1 MDTNTTLRGMNL
13 PVPRFRIAPLSKS
26 MESIRGFQALQTYF
40 PTLGKLFR
48 ITKHQ
53 SKQIWLDS
61 KYRIISL
68 DISGTFGKCEM
79 ELIENKDSSAND
91 IPGSGIRCPAFLK
104 VTHLLDPIRWMK
116 GEYSIPQQPGL
127 PWHSKTWSSAW
138 TKLQDQ
144 TNQAYVET
152 VAAYALGKLRDAGVS
167 PHFNQFYGGFCAT
180 ADKYHYNLTEEFQ
193 SFRNTRWFW
202 HGQNRG
208 LYKLHITDSKNAAR
222 PVPQD
227 ILDDILRE
235 PSELSSVS
243 DSYQEEELE
252 AGSINEEEAS
262 LHSDKLSDISFTD
275 VAAVDAGDE
284 DAGEGGEGEGDDSD
298 ESYIEDN
305 YSIYSEISKFP
316 VMMIGI
322 EHNDGTM
329 DTLLDD
335 YSQVGS
341 TPGTELWELTW
352 SAWVFQ
358 VIAALSVAQKI
369 LGFTHNDLHTN
380 NIVWT
385 KTEEEFLYYTK
396 QSGEVFKI
404 PTYGKLFRIIDF
416 GRAIFR
422 INDQLFFSD
431 DFKAGNDADGQYCF
445 KPLNST
451 MKGQVEIPPNPSF
464 DLSRLAVSLFDA
476 LFPDKP
482 EEKEGGLTISSE
494 PGLDVEETVSP
505 LYNVLWT
512 WMLDD
517 DGCNVLIEPSGEER
531 FPDFDLYKHIA
542 EKVHGAIPSHQFSKP
557 AFDRFQVNPSQVR
570 DVKKWSLF
578 C

>member
-1 MDTNTTLRGMNL
+1 
-13 PVPRFRIAPLSKS
+13 
-26 MESIRGFQALQTYF
+26 MENVCGFQGVQTYF

-61 KYRIISL
+61 KYRILSL
-68 DISGTFGKCEM
+68 DISGTFGKCDV

-91 IPGSGIRCPAFLK
+91 IPGSGVRRPAFLK

-152 VAAYALGKLRDAGVS
+152 IAAYALGRLREAGVS
-167 PHFNQFYGGFCAT
+167 PHFNEFYGGFCAT

-208 LYKLHITDSKNAAR
+208 LYKLHITDTKNIEKE
-222 PVPQD
+222 VPQN

-243 DSYQEEELE
+243 DSYEEEELE
-252 AGSINEEEAS
+252 AGSIDDEEAS

-275 VAAVDAGDE
+275 ITAASHEEAEEAEEEVEEEAVE
-284 DAGEGGEGEGDDSD
+284 DDSD
-298 ESYIEDN
+298 DSYIEDT

-316 VMMIGI
+316 VMMIAI
-322 EHNDGTM
+322 ERNDGTM

-335 YSQVGS
+335 YGQVGA

-358 VIAALSVAQKI
+358 VIAALSVAQTI

-385 KTEEEFLYYTK
+385 KTDLEFLYYTK
-396 QSGEVFKI
+396 ESGEVFKL

-445 KPLNST
+445 KPLST
-451 MKGQVEIPPNPSF
+451 KVSVEIPPNPSF

-476 LFPDKP
+476 LFPDP
-482 EEKEGGLTISSE
+482 PAEKKGGITLSSE

-505 LYNVLWT
+505 LYNALWT

-517 DGCNVLIEPSGEER
+517 DGCNVLVEPSGEER

-557 AFDRFQVNPSQVR
+557 AFDRFQVNPSEVA

>member
-1 MDTNTTLRGMNL
+1 MTL
-13 PVPRFRIAPLSKS
+13 PAPRFRMAPLSKN
-26 MESIRGFQALQTYF
+26 MENIRGFQGLQTYF

-61 KYRIISL
+61 KYRIVSL
-68 DISGTFGKCEM
+68 DISGNFGKCDVK
-79 ELIENKDSSAND
+79 LVENKDSSEDD
-91 IPGSGIRCPAFLK
+91 ISGVQRPAFLK

-116 GEYSIPQQPGL
+116 GEYSIPQQAGL

-144 TNQAYVET
+144 SNQAYVET
-152 VAAYALGKLRDAGVS
+152 IAAYALGKIRDAGIS
-167 PHFNQFYGGFCAT
+167 PHFNEFYGAFCAT

-208 LYKLHITDSKNAAR
+208 LYKLHVTDSKDKEKLA
-222 PVPQD
+222 PQNVIND
-227 ILDDILRE
+227 VLRE

-243 DSYQEEELE
+243 ESYEEEVDVD
-252 AGSINEEEAS
+252 SIEDEEAS
-262 LHSDKLSDISFTD
+262 LHSDKLSELSFTD
-275 VAAVDAGDE
+275 VADMAEVEQGTE
-284 DAGEGGEGEGDDSD
+284 SDDSTD
-298 ESYIEDN
+298 DSYIEDN
-305 YSIYSEISKFP
+305 YSIYSEIAKFP

-322 EHNDGTM
+322 ERNDGTM

-335 YSQVGS
+335 YTQVGT
-341 TPGTELWELTW
+341 TPGTELWETCW

-358 VIAALSVAQKI
+358 VLAALSVAQK
-369 LGFTHNDLHTN
+369 LFGFTHNDLHTN
-380 NIVWT
+380 NIVWS
-385 KTEEEFLYYTK
+385 KTEDEFIYYTK
-396 QSGEVFKI
+396 QTGEVFKV

-416 GRAIFR
+416 GRAIFK

-431 DFKAGNDADGQYCF
+431 DFKSGNDADGQYCF
-445 KPLNST
+445 KPLSP
-451 MKGQVEIPPNPSF
+451 KVSEEVHPNPSF

-476 LFPDKP
+476 LFPEAP
-482 EEKEGGLTISSE
+482 AEKEGGLTLSSE
-494 PGLDVEETVSP
+494 PGLDVQETVSP
-505 LYNVLWT
+505 LYNVLWS

-517 DGCNVLIEPSGEER
+517 DGRNVLVEPSGEER

-542 EKVHGAIPSHQFSKP
+542 ARVHGAIPSHQFSKP
-557 AFDRFQVNPSQVR
+557 AFDRFQMNPSEVG

>member
-1 MDTNTTLRGMNL
+1 MDH
-13 PVPRFRIAPLSKS
+13 V
-26 MESIRGFQALQTYF
+26 RGFHGLQTYF

-61 KYRIISL
+61 KYRIVGL
-68 DISGTFGKCEM
+68 DISGTFGGCDVY
-79 ELIENKDSSAND
+79 LVENKDASGSES
-91 IPGSGIRCPAFLK
+91 PGIQRPAFLK

-116 GEYSIPQQPGL
+116 GEYSIPQQAGL
-127 PWHSKTWSSAW
+127 PGHSKTWASAW

-144 TNQAYVET
+144 SNQAYVET
-152 VAAYALGKLRDAGVS
+152 IAAYALGKIRDAGVS
-167 PHFNQFYGGFCAT
+167 PHFNEFYGAFCAN

-193 SFRNTRWFW
+193 SFRHTRWFW

-208 LYKLHITDSKNAAR
+208 LYKLHVTDSKDKSKEV
-222 PVPQD
+222 PVN

-235 PSELSSVS
+235 PSELRSVS
-243 DSYQEEELE
+243 DSYQEEELGVE
-252 AGSINEEEAS
+252 SIHDEEAS
-262 LHSDKLSDISFTD
+262 LHSDKMSDISFTD
-275 VAAVDAGDE
+275 AAAIQEEDE
-284 DAGEGGEGEGDDSD
+284 DEEEDEEEGSSGSSTE
-298 ESYIEDN
+298 ESFIEDN

-316 VMMIGI
+316 VMMIAL
-322 EHNDGTM
+322 ERNDGTM

-335 YSQVGS
+335 YSLVGA
-341 TPGTELWELTW
+341 TPGTELWELHW

-358 VIAALSVAQKI
+358 VLAALSVAQAM

-385 KTEEEFLYYTK
+385 ATEEEFLYYTK
-396 QSGEVFKI
+396 QSGEVFKV
-404 PTYGKLFRIIDF
+404 PTYGKLFRVIDF
-416 GRAIFR
+416 GRAIFK

-445 KPLNST
+445 KPLST
-451 MKGQVEIPPNPSF
+451 RVTTEVPPNPSF
-464 DLSRLAVSLFDA
+464 DLCRLAVSLFDA
-476 LFPDKP
+476 LFPDAP
-482 EEKEGGLTISSE
+482 EEKEGGLTLSAE
-494 PGLDVEETVSP
+494 PGLTVEETVSP
-505 LYNVLWT
+505 LYNVLWS

-517 DGCNVLIEPSGEER
+517 EGRNVLVEPSGEER

-542 EKVHGAIPSHQFSKP
+542 EHVHGAIPSYQFSKA
-557 AFDRFQVNPSQVR
+557 AFDRFQVNPSEVG

>member
-1 MDTNTTLRGMNL
+1 MNL
-13 PVPRFRIAPLSKS
+13 PAPRFRMAPLSKD
-26 MESIRGFQALQTYF
+26 MINIRGFQGLQTYF

-61 KYRIISL
+61 KYRIVSL
-68 DISGTFGKCEM
+68 DISGTFGSCEVN
-79 ELIENKDSSAND
+79 LVENKDSSGAD
-91 IPGSGIRCPAFLK
+91 LPGTRRPAFLK

-144 TNQAYVET
+144 SNQAYVET
-152 VAAYALGKLRDAGVS
+152 IAAYALGKIREAGLS
-167 PHFNQFYGGFCAT
+167 PHFNEFYGAFCAT

-208 LYKLHITDSKNAAR
+208 LYRLHVTDTKNKGN

-227 ILDDILRE
+227 ILNDILRE

-243 DSYQEEELE
+243 ESSEEEELE
-252 AGSINEEEAS
+252 ATSINDEEAS
-262 LHSDKLSDISFTD
+262 LHSDKMSDISFTD
-275 VAAVDAGDE
+275 AAEEESTEE
-284 DAGEGGEGEGDDSD
+284 DSDDSE

-322 EHNDGTM
+322 ERNDGTM

-335 YSQVGS
+335 YTQVGT
-341 TPGTELWELTW
+341 TPGTPEWELCW

-358 VIAALSVAQKI
+358 VLAALSVAQAMF
-369 LGFTHNDLHTN
+369 GFTHNDLHTN
-380 NIVWT
+380 NIVWI
-385 KTEEEFLYYTK
+385 KTEQEFLYYTK
-396 QSGEVFKI
+396 QSGEAFKV
-404 PTYGKLFRIIDF
+404 PTYGKLFRVIDF
-416 GRAIFR
+416 GRAIFK

-431 DFKAGNDADGQYCF
+431 DFKSGNDADGQYCF
-445 KPLNST
+445 KPLSSKVST
-451 MKGQVEIPPNPSF
+451 EIPPNPSF

-476 LFPDKP
+476 LFPDAP
-482 EEKEGGLTISSE
+482 ETKEGGLTISSE

-517 DGCNVLIEPSGEER
+517 DGRNVLVEPSGEER

-542 EKVHGAIPSHQFSKP
+542 AKVHGAIPSHQFSKP
-557 AFDRFQVNPSQVR
+557 AFDRFQVNPSEVG

>member
-1 MDTNTTLRGMNL
+1 
-13 PVPRFRIAPLSKS
+13 
-26 MESIRGFQALQTYF
+26 MENVRGFQGLQTYF

-61 KYRIISL
+61 KYRIVAL
-68 DISGTFGKCEM
+68 DISGTFGRCDVD
-79 ELIENKDSSAND
+79 LVENKDASGVES
-91 IPGSGIRCPAFLK
+91 PGIRRPAFLK

-116 GEYSIPQQPGL
+116 GEYSIPQNAGL

-144 TNQAYVET
+144 SNQAYVET
-152 VAAYALGKLRDAGVS
+152 IAAYALGKLRDAGVT
-167 PHFNQFYGGFCAT
+167 PHFNEFYGAFCAN

-193 SFRNTRWFW
+193 SFRHTRWFW

-208 LYKLHITDSKNAAR
+208 LYKLHVTDSKDKSKE
-222 PVPQD
+222 VPSS

-235 PSELSSVS
+235 PSELQSVS
-243 DSYQEEELE
+243 DSYQEEEVE
-252 AGSINEEEAS
+252 AESIHDEEAS
-262 LHSDKLSDISFTD
+262 LHSDKMSDLSFTD
-275 VAAVDAGDE
+275 AAAEEENDEEEDE
-284 DAGEGGEGEGDDSD
+284 DED
-298 ESYIEDN
+298 EDEEESFIEDK

-316 VMMIGI
+316 VMMIAL
-322 EHNDGTM
+322 ERNDGTM

-335 YSQVGS
+335 YSQVGA
-341 TPGTELWELTW
+341 TPGTELWEMSW

-358 VIAALSVAQKI
+358 VLAALSVAQSI

-385 KTEEEFLYYTK
+385 STEEEFLYYTK
-396 QSGEVFKI
+396 QSGEVFKV
-404 PTYGKLFRIIDF
+404 PTYGKLFRVIDF
-416 GRAIFR
+416 GRAIFK

-445 KPLNST
+445 KPLST
-451 MKGQVEIPPNPSF
+451 RVTTEILPNPSF
-464 DLSRLAVSLFDA
+464 DLCRLAVSLFDA
-476 LFPDKP
+476 LFPDAP
-482 EEKEGGLTISSE
+482 EEKEGGLTLSAE
-494 PGLDVEETVSP
+494 PGLTVEETVSP
-505 LYNVLWT
+505 LYNVLWS
-512 WMLDD
+512 WMLDTE
-517 DGCNVLIEPSGEER
+517 GRNVLVEPSGDER

-542 EKVHGAIPSHQFSKP
+542 ENVHGAIPSHQFSKP
-557 AFDRFQVNPSQVR
+557 AFDRFQVNPSEVGAH
-570 DVKKWSLF
+570 VKKWSLF

>member
-1 MDTNTTLRGMNL
+1 MNL
-13 PVPRFRIAPLSKS
+13 PAPRFRMAPLSSQLENVK
-26 MESIRGFQALQTYF
+26 GFHGLQTYF

-61 KYRIISL
+61 KYRIASL
-68 DISGTFGKCEM
+68 DISGTFGRCDVD
-79 ELIENKDSSAND
+79 LVENTDSPD
-91 IPGSGIRCPAFLK
+91 HPPGIRRPAFLK

-127 PWHSKTWSSAW
+127 PWHSKTWASAS

-144 TNQAYVET
+144 SNQAYVET
-152 VAAYALGKLRDAGVS
+152 IAAYALGRIRDAGIS
-167 PHFNQFYGGFCAT
+167 PHFNEFYGAFCAT

-193 SFRNTRWFW
+193 SFRNSRWFW

-208 LYKLHITDSKNAAR
+208 LYKLHVTDAKDKGKN
-222 PVPQD
+222 VPQT
-227 ILDDILRE
+227 ILDDLLRE

-243 DSYQEEELE
+243 DSYEEEELE
-252 AGSINEEEAS
+252 AGSVDDEEAS
-262 LHSDKLSDISFTD
+262 MHSGKFSELSFTNED
-275 VAAVDAGDE
+275 KGAEDAEEDE
-284 DAGEGGEGEGDDSD
+284 DEDDDSHL
-298 ESYIEDN
+298 EDN

-322 EHNDGTM
+322 ENNDGTM

-335 YSQVGS
+335 YTQVGCA
-341 TPGTELWELTW
+341 PGSETWELCW
-352 SAWVFQ
+352 SAWIFQ
-358 VIAALSVAQKI
+358 VLAALSVAQAV

-380 NIVWT
+380 NIVWI
-385 KTEEEFLYYTK
+385 KTEQEFLYYTR
-396 QSGEVFKI
+396 QSGEVFKV

-431 DFKAGNDADGQYCF
+431 DFKSGNDADGQYCF
-445 KPLNST
+445 KPMST
-451 MKGQVEIPPNPSF
+451 KVSVEIPPNPSF

-476 LFPDKP
+476 LFPEAPADKD
-482 EEKEGGLTISSE
+482 GGVTLSSE
-494 PGLDVEETVSP
+494 EGLDVEETVSP
-505 LYNVLWT
+505 LYNVLWS
-512 WMLDD
+512 WMIDD
-517 DGCNVLIEPSGEER
+517 DGCNVLVEPSGDER

-542 EKVHGAIPSHQFSKP
+542 ANVHGAIPAHQFSKP
-557 AFDRFQVNPSQVR
+557 AFDRFQVNASEVG
-570 DVKKWSLF
+570 DVKLWSLF